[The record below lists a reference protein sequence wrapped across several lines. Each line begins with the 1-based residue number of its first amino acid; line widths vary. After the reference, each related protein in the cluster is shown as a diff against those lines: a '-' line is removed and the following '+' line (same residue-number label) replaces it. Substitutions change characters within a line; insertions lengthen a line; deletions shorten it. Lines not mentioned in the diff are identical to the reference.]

1 MDVLP
6 SPFAVWIG
14 GVFSEK
20 TQSLAVMKKE
30 STPRQRV
37 LEAFRDVY
45 KENPQFLVRAAGRV
59 NLIGEHTDYNDG
71 FVLPIALNRATWIAL
86 SPHDSQEVHLKSL
99 DFDESVTVPL
109 HQKLNQDRGWQ
120 EYLKGVVNIMSRE
133 KMMLKGW
140 HGVVAG
146 DVPIGAGLSSSASLE
161 LALAK
166 AFAVA
171 GDWKWEPQKM
181 ARLCQKAENEWVG
194 MNCGIMDQTISALG
208 QKGHALFLDC
218 RSLETKQVALP
229 DSLDVA
235 VMDTGTRHK
244 LVDSA
249 YNERRSQCEE
259 AAAFFEVVALRDLS
273 LEKLLASEKELD
285 PLVFRRA
292 RHVVCENDRV
302 LNFINALEG
311 GMHEK
316 AGQLMNESHASL
328 RNDFEVSS
336 EALDLITNC
345 ARQTPGCYGARMTG
359 GGFGGCGVALVDSS
373 KSKEFS
379 EAMETGYKASGGKN
393 GMIYICS
400 ASEGA
405 EALKP

>member
-1 MDVLP
+1 
-6 SPFAVWIG
+6 
-14 GVFSEK
+14 
-20 TQSLAVMKKE
+20 MKKE

-208 QKGHALFLDC
+208 QEGHALFLDC

-379 EAMETGYKASGGKN
+379 EAVETGYKASGGKN

>member
-1 MDVLP
+1 
-6 SPFAVWIG
+6 
-14 GVFSEK
+14 
-20 TQSLAVMKKE
+20 MKKE

-208 QKGHALFLDC
+208 QEGHALFLDC

>member
-1 MDVLP
+1 
-6 SPFAVWIG
+6 
-14 GVFSEK
+14 
-20 TQSLAVMKKE
+20 MKKE

>member
-1 MDVLP
+1 
-6 SPFAVWIG
+6 
-14 GVFSEK
+14 
-20 TQSLAVMKKE
+20 MKKE

-45 KENPQFLVRAAGRV
+45 KENPQFLVRAPGRV

>member
-1 MDVLP
+1 MNEQDSISQKVLNFFKDHFGHAP
-6 SPFAVWIG
+6 
-14 GVFSEK
+14 
-20 TQSLAVMKKE
+20 
-30 STPRQRV
+30 
-37 LEAFRDVY
+37 DY
-45 KENPQFLVRAAGRV
+45 LVRAPGRV

-99 DFDESVTVPL
+99 DFNESVTVPL

-379 EAMETGYKASGGKN
+379 EAVETGYKASGGKN

>member
-1 MDVLP
+1 
-6 SPFAVWIG
+6 
-14 GVFSEK
+14 
-20 TQSLAVMKKE
+20 MKKE

-45 KENPQFLVRAAGRV
+45 KENPQFLVRAPGRV

-71 FVLPIALNRATWIAL
+71 FVLPIALNRSTWVAL

-99 DFDESVTVPL
+99 AFDESVTVPL

-302 LNFINALEG
+302 LNFINALED

-379 EAMETGYKASGGKN
+379 EAVETGYKASGGKN

>member
-1 MDVLP
+1 
-6 SPFAVWIG
+6 
-14 GVFSEK
+14 
-20 TQSLAVMKKE
+20 MKKE

-45 KENPQFLVRAAGRV
+45 KENPQFLVRAPGRV

-99 DFDESVTVPL
+99 DFNESVTVPL

>member
-1 MDVLP
+1 
-6 SPFAVWIG
+6 
-14 GVFSEK
+14 
-20 TQSLAVMKKE
+20 MKKE

-379 EAMETGYKASGGKN
+379 EAVETGYKASGGKN

>member
-1 MDVLP
+1 
-6 SPFAVWIG
+6 
-14 GVFSEK
+14 
-20 TQSLAVMKKE
+20 MKKE

-99 DFDESVTVPL
+99 DFNESVTVPL

-208 QKGHALFLDC
+208 QEGHALFLDC

>member
-1 MDVLP
+1 
-6 SPFAVWIG
+6 
-14 GVFSEK
+14 
-20 TQSLAVMKKE
+20 MKKE

-86 SPHDSQEVHLKSL
+86 SPHGSQEVHLKSL

>member
-379 EAMETGYKASGGKN
+379 EAVETGYKASGGKN

>member
-1 MDVLP
+1 
-6 SPFAVWIG
+6 
-14 GVFSEK
+14 
-20 TQSLAVMKKE
+20 MKKE

-140 HGVVAG
+140 DGVVAG

-171 GDWKWEPQKM
+171 GDWKWESQKI

>member
-1 MDVLP
+1 MNEQDSISQKVLNFFKDHFGHAP
-6 SPFAVWIG
+6 
-14 GVFSEK
+14 
-20 TQSLAVMKKE
+20 
-30 STPRQRV
+30 
-37 LEAFRDVY
+37 DY
-45 KENPQFLVRAAGRV
+45 LVRAPGRV

>member
-1 MDVLP
+1 
-6 SPFAVWIG
+6 
-14 GVFSEK
+14 
-20 TQSLAVMKKE
+20 
-30 STPRQRV
+30 
-37 LEAFRDVY
+37 
-45 KENPQFLVRAAGRV
+45 
-59 NLIGEHTDYNDG
+59 
-71 FVLPIALNRATWIAL
+71 
-86 SPHDSQEVHLKSL
+86 
-99 DFDESVTVPL
+99 
-109 HQKLNQDRGWQ
+109 
-120 EYLKGVVNIMSRE
+120 MSRE

>member
-1 MDVLP
+1 
-6 SPFAVWIG
+6 
-14 GVFSEK
+14 
-20 TQSLAVMKKE
+20 MKKE

-379 EAMETGYKASGGKN
+379 AAMETGYKASGGKN

>member
-109 HQKLNQDRGWQ
+109 HQTLIQDQGWQ
-120 EYLKGVVNIMSRE
+120 EYLKGVVKIMNRE
-133 KMMLKGW
+133 EMMLKGW

-336 EALDLITNC
+336 EALDLIANC
-345 ARQTPGCYGARMTG
+345 ARQAPGCYGARITG

>member
-1 MDVLP
+1 
-6 SPFAVWIG
+6 
-14 GVFSEK
+14 
-20 TQSLAVMKKE
+20 MKKE

-208 QKGHALFLDC
+208 QEGHALFLDC

-235 VMDTGTRHK
+235 VMDTGTCHK

>member
-1 MDVLP
+1 MNEQDSISPKVLNFFKDHFGHAP
-6 SPFAVWIG
+6 
-14 GVFSEK
+14 
-20 TQSLAVMKKE
+20 
-30 STPRQRV
+30 
-37 LEAFRDVY
+37 DY
-45 KENPQFLVRAAGRV
+45 LVRAPGRV

>member
-45 KENPQFLVRAAGRV
+45 KENPQFLVRAPGRV

>member
-1 MDVLP
+1 
-6 SPFAVWIG
+6 
-14 GVFSEK
+14 
-20 TQSLAVMKKE
+20 MKKE

-99 DFDESVTVPL
+99 DFNESVTVPL

-379 EAMETGYKASGGKN
+379 EAVETGYKASGGKN

>member
-1 MDVLP
+1 
-6 SPFAVWIG
+6 
-14 GVFSEK
+14 
-20 TQSLAVMKKE
+20 MKKE

-45 KENPQFLVRAAGRV
+45 KENPQFLVRAPGRV

-379 EAMETGYKASGGKN
+379 EAVETGYKASGGKN

>member
-1 MDVLP
+1 
-6 SPFAVWIG
+6 
-14 GVFSEK
+14 
-20 TQSLAVMKKE
+20 MKKE

-99 DFDESVTVPL
+99 DFNESVTVPL

-379 EAMETGYKASGGKN
+379 EAVEAGYKASGGKN

>member
-1 MDVLP
+1 MIPQSNPRERVIEEFKNLYHTDP
-6 SPFAVWIG
+6 S
-14 GVFSEK
+14 
-20 TQSLAVMKKE
+20 
-30 STPRQRV
+30 
-37 LEAFRDVY
+37 
-45 KENPQFLVRAAGRV
+45 FLVRAPGRV

-71 FVLPIALNRATWIAL
+71 FVLPMALSQSIWIAL
-86 SPHDSQEVHLKSL
+86 SSQPNPEVELHSL

-218 RSLETKQVALP
+218 RSLETKQVALT

-259 AAAFFEVVALRDLS
+259 AAVFFEVVALRDLS

>member
-1 MDVLP
+1 MNEQDSISQKVLNFFKDHFGHAP
-6 SPFAVWIG
+6 
-14 GVFSEK
+14 
-20 TQSLAVMKKE
+20 
-30 STPRQRV
+30 
-37 LEAFRDVY
+37 DY
-45 KENPQFLVRAAGRV
+45 LVRAPGRV

-379 EAMETGYKASGGKN
+379 EAVETGYKASGGKN

>member
-6 SPFAVWIG
+6 SSFAVRNG

-109 HQKLNQDRGWQ
+109 HQKFNQDRGWQ

-208 QKGHALFLDC
+208 HAGHALFLDC
-218 RSLETKQVALP
+218 RSLET
-229 DSLDVA
+229 
-235 VMDTGTRHK
+235 
-244 LVDSA
+244 
-249 YNERRSQCEE
+249 
-259 AAAFFEVVALRDLS
+259 
-273 LEKLLASEKELD
+273 
-285 PLVFRRA
+285 
-292 RHVVCENDRV
+292 
-302 LNFINALEG
+302 
-311 GMHEK
+311 
-316 AGQLMNESHASL
+316 
-328 RNDFEVSS
+328 
-336 EALDLITNC
+336 
-345 ARQTPGCYGARMTG
+345 
-359 GGFGGCGVALVDSS
+359 
-373 KSKEFS
+373 
-379 EAMETGYKASGGKN
+379 
-393 GMIYICS
+393 
-400 ASEGA
+400 
-405 EALKP
+405 